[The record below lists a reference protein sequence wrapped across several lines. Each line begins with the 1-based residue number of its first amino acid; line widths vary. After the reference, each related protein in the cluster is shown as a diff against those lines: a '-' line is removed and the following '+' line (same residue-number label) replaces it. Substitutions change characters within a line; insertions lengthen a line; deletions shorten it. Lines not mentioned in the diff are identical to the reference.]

1 MAKAKQTVQQQMIAA
16 IQKRFGGEAAMTG
29 GGGECRSD
37 VRVVIP
43 SGIEALDGHV
53 LGIGGWPCGRI
64 IELFSEESGGKTTL
78 ALSAIAQVQA
88 MGGIGTFIDAEH
100 ALDTR
105 RAEALGVDLDAMVLS
120 QPDTLEELL
129 GSIEISLETIPPETP
144 GVIVWDSVAS
154 TMSEQEWNAGA
165 DGDKGR
171 MLQVPAM
178 LSDKLRALVA
188 KLSRTRV
195 CLMAINQI
203 RTKPGVSFGRPEYTP
218 GGNALKFYASMRV
231 QILGGAKVRTKGDG
245 GDIVGK
251 DTTLDCVK
259 NKLAQ
264 PHNKTRVRMM
274 FDGGWDNAWSTLWLA
289 KDLGIVPDNLRGP
302 KAHATALAALNARDK
317 FGTIRKPTLI
327 PRAGTAAAAPEAPEA
342 GDDAAEGES

>member
-1 MAKAKQTVQQQMIAA
+1 MAKKVQTVQQQMIAA

-37 VRVVIP
+37 VRTVIP
-43 SGIEALDGHV
+43 SGIEVLDGHV
-53 LGIGGWPCGRI
+53 LGIGGWPGGRI
-64 IELFSEESGGKTTL
+64 IELFSEESGGKTTI
-78 ALSAIAQVQA
+78 ASSAIAQVQA

-129 GSIEISLETIPPETP
+129 GSIETILDTIPAETP
-144 GVIVWDSVAS
+144 GIIVWDSVAS
-154 TMSEQEWNAGA
+154 TMSEQEFNAGA

-178 LSDKLRALVA
+178 LSDKLRSVTS

-231 QILGGAKVRTKGDG
+231 QILGGAKVREKGDG
-245 GDIVGK
+245 GAVIGK
-251 DTTLDCVK
+251 DITVECVK

-264 PHNKTRVRMM
+264 PHNKARVRMH

-289 KDLGIVPDNLRGP
+289 KDLGVVADGLRGP
-302 KAHATALAALNARDK
+302 KAHAAALEALCKRDK
-317 FGTIRKPTLI
+317 FGTLRKPTLI
-327 PRAGTAAAAPEAPEA
+327 PRGGVAAPVEDTAEEEAE
-342 GDDAAEGES
+342 EES